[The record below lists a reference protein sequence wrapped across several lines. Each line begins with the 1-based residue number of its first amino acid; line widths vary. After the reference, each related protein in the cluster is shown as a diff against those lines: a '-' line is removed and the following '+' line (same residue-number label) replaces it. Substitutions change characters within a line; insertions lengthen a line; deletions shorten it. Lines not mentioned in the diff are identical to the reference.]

1 MGTTKIRDQRQYI
14 DNTGVSLNFLAVV
27 HNFKKSHIIIIC
39 FFAFFF
45 RVNRVEDSGMF
56 QCMAFN
62 ELDVRYSS
70 GQLRV
75 LELFAP
81 TFEKYPLEKKT
92 YAAIGGNVTLRC
104 RPEGAPQP
112 KFTWRKDGNVI
123 GKGGKYI
130 QTENGNLFI
139 SRINRD
145 DGGSYTCEADNEMG
159 KSL

>member
-1 MGTTKIRDQRQYI
+1 
-14 DNTGVSLNFLAVV
+14 
-27 HNFKKSHIIIIC
+27 
-39 FFAFFF
+39 
-45 RVNRVEDSGMF
+45 MF

-81 TFEKYPLEKKT
+81 TFEKHPLEEKT
-92 YAAIGGNVTLRC
+92 YAAVGGNVTLRC

-130 QTENGNLFI
+130 QTDNGNLFI
-139 SRINRD
+139 SRINAD
-145 DGGSYTCEADNEMG
+145 DGGLYTCEADNEMG
-159 KSL
+159 KHWFFFKSQSKKLVKSNKSISRKF

>member
-1 MGTTKIRDQRQYI
+1 M
-14 DNTGVSLNFLAVV
+14 
-27 HNFKKSHIIIIC
+27 
-39 FFAFFF
+39 
-45 RVNRVEDSGMF
+45 NRVEDSGMF